1 MINLIVNA
9 DDFGLSKGVNYGIID
24 SYLYGIVNSTT
35 MMMNMDGT
43 EHAIQLAKRYPE
55 LRVGIHLVITCG
67 KPLSHNVL
75 SLVDEHGDFK
85 SCSNLNP
92 SDISLVELER
102 EWTAQIDR
110 FIKSGLKPS
119 HLDSH
124 HHVHTLKELVPV
136 VKCLSNKFGLP
147 VRKNG
152 NVGIDGVDSFS
163 DIALFD
169 FYNEG
174 VTPDYF
180 AKLNER
186 VNDGLT
192 VEVMCHPA
200 YLDNTLLTVSS
211 YAYQR
216 LTELEILQSVTLP
229 EKIILV

>member
-1 MINLIVNA
+1 MIKLIVNA
-9 DDFGLSKGVNYGIID
+9 DDFGLSKGVNHGIID

-43 EHAIQLAKRYPE
+43 EHAIQLARRYPK

-67 KPLSHNVL
+67 KPLAQNAP
-75 SLVDEHGDFK
+75 SLVDDNGFFK
-85 SCSNLNP
+85 SYSALNP
-92 SDISLVELER
+92 CDISLEELER
-102 EWTAQIDR
+102 EWTAQIER
-110 FIKSGLKPS
+110 FIISGLKPS

-136 VKCLSNKFGLP
+136 VKSLSNKFELP

-163 DIALFD
+163 DLALFD
-169 FYNEG
+169 FYNDG

-180 AKLNER
+180 AMLNDR

-200 YLDNTLLTVSS
+200 YLDNTLLTASS
-211 YAYQR
+211 YTFQR

-229 EKIILV
+229 ENIIQV

>member
-1 MINLIVNA
+1 MIKLIVNA
-9 DDFGLSKGVNYGIID
+9 DDFGLSNGVNHGIID

-43 EHAIQLAKRYPE
+43 EHAIQLAKRYPK

-67 KPLSHNVL
+67 KPLAQNVP
-75 SLVDEHGDFK
+75 SLVDDNGGFK
-85 SCSNLNP
+85 SNSSLNP
-92 SDISLVELER
+92 LDISLEELEK

-110 FIKSGLKPS
+110 FIKSGLKPT

-136 VKCLSNKFGLP
+136 VKSLSNKYGLP

-163 DIALFD
+163 DLALFD
-169 FYNEG
+169 FYNDG

-180 AKLNER
+180 AMLNDR

-200 YLDNTLLTVSS
+200 YLDNTLLTASS
-211 YAYQR
+211 YTFQR

-229 EKIILV
+229 ENIIQV